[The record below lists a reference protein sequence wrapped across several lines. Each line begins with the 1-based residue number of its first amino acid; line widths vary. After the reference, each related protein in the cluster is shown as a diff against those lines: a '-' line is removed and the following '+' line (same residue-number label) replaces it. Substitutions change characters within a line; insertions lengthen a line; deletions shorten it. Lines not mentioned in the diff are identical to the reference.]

1 MSMGLAA
8 QAQGL
13 GQGLGQGM
21 GGQGLG
27 QGMGGQGM
35 GGQGMGPGGS
45 LQQLRGSGLVNNQ
58 LLTSSTF
65 NPSLSPSL
73 GPYNDNNINQFN
85 ALHLQSLGG
94 GGGGGQGGIGGMLG
108 SAYDNNNFN
117 NLNNNPGNLAM
128 MRGLGVAQGQGLG
141 MGLGQMPGGPLG
153 IASGL
158 SIPAGM
164 GMSPYNTANKDGLTV
179 PGGGAGGGV
188 TLGEILC
195 PSDKVSLVIG
205 AKGSIINEIS
215 RKTAAVI
222 SVIDED
228 QNNGRMMTSSL
239 TYNPTTHRLIV
250 V

>member
-1 MSMGLAA
+1 MGLAA

-13 GQGLGQGM
+13 GQGM

-27 QGMGGQGM
+27 GQGLGQGM

-85 ALHLQSLGG
+85 ALHLQSL
-94 GGGGGQGGIGGMLG
+94 GGGGQGGIGGMLG

-158 SIPAGM
+158 SIPA